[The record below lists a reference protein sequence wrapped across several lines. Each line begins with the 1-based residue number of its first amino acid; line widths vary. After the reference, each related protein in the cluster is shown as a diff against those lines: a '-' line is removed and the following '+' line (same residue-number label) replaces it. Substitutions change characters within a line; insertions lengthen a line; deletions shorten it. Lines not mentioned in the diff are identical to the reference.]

1 MYVDYV
7 MEESFGK
14 QNARQMIGG
23 FSART
28 ENSKN
33 NYQKIGGGG
42 MIRQIIHPK
51 RETRFFSSYLQKTKL
66 ELLIILALLPMWIWK
81 KGLFTR

>member
-1 MYVDYV
+1 
-7 MEESFGK
+7 
-14 QNARQMIGG
+14 
-23 FSART
+23 
-28 ENSKN
+28 
-33 NYQKIGGGG
+33 